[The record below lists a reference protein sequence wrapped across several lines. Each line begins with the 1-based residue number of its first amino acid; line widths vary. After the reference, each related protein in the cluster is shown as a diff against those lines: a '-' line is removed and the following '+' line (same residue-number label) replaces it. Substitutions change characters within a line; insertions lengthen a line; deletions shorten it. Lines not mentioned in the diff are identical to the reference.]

1 MTHTAPIDLI
11 ATTAP
16 ALPVPAGLAPV
27 RGRARHRAGG
37 IVIAVVSAL
46 AFSSSGPLVKPLL
59 EAGWSLSAALLV
71 RMGLAG
77 LILSPALV
85 RAIARERSFL
95 RRHWRSLLAFGLIP
109 VAGCQLMFFSA
120 MQRMPVA
127 VALLIQYLAP
137 VLLVGFVWLRTRRA
151 PSRLVLIG
159 SAVAVVGLV
168 LVVDVSGAR
177 FDLLGTLLALGAA
190 VTVCVYFTM
199 SERTG
204 DDLPPLALASGG
216 LLVGALVMAA
226 VVAVG
231 AIPFAAPAVTVTFR
245 GVDVPGILPILWVGG
260 VATTLGYALGV
271 MAVPRI
277 GSRLASFIGLSEVLF
292 ALGFAW
298 LLLGETPAPI
308 QFVGEGLQ
316 QLEVNAVQRSHSAQ
330 GYQERRGTPA
340 QHAQDFPQCL
350 SEVQGRRSLGPAGDD
365 AGVRKRRVHETSA
378 SPKE

>member
-1 MTHTAPIDLI
+1 MTHTAPIELI
-11 ATTAP
+11 ATTPP
-16 ALPVPAGLAPV
+16 ALPVAAGLAPA
-27 RGRARHRAGG
+27 RGRAHHRTGG

-151 PSRLVLIG
+151 PSQLVLIG

-168 LVVDVSGAR
+168 LVVDVSGTR

-199 SERTG
+199 SARTG

-216 LLVGALVMAA
+216 LLVGALVMAGVA
-226 VVAVG
+226 AVG

-308 QFVGEGLQ
+308 QFVGG
-316 QLEVNAVQRSHSAQ
+316 AV
-330 GYQERRGTPA
+330 
-340 QHAQDFPQCL
+340 L
-350 SEVQGRRSLGPAGDD
+350 L
-365 AGVRKRRVHETSA
+365 AGVVLVRVDAAEADAVTAPDAPIRGSGGSGTR
-378 SPKE
+378 SPRP